1 MATLTGREREIVDL
15 LAQGYTI
22 RRIADALCIE
32 YDTARRHVQNAREKT
47 QSSSTFDLAV
57 KAAIARAG

>member
-1 MATLTGREREIVDL
+1 MATLTNREREVVEL

-22 RRIADALCIE
+22 RHISDVLHIE
-32 YDTARRHVQNAREKT
+32 YDTARRHIQNAREKT

-57 KAAIARAG
+57 KAAIQRAR

>member
-1 MATLTGREREIVDL
+1 MATLTVREREIVEL

-22 RRIADALCIE
+22 RRISDVLHIE

-47 QSSSTFDLAV
+47 QSHSTFDLAV